1 MSNWIPTPTTL
12 TGDTVELISLDR
24 THFQEL
30 ETLATDKRI
39 WEHYTFDGSDS
50 TTFRKTLELALVE
63 QQKGTQF
70 PFIIYHKT
78 DKRYVG
84 STRFMDMQPTHKKLE
99 IGTTWLLPDY
109 WGTAVNLECKLLL
122 LTFCFETLQTYRVQL
137 KTDENNIRSRKAIE
151 KIGGRFEGILRS
163 DMVRDNGTKRNS
175 AYFSILNEEWA
186 EVKIRLTSLVR
197 HSVQK
202 INSTP

>member
-1 MSNWIPTPTTL
+1 MDNWITAPKTL
-12 TGDTVELISLDR
+12 TGNVVELISLDR
-24 THFQEL
+24 IHFQEL
-30 ETLATDKRI
+30 ETLARDKRI
-39 WEHYTFDGSDS
+39 WAHYTFDGSDPAR
-50 TTFRKTLELALVE
+50 FRRTLEFALIE

-78 DKRYVG
+78 DKRFVG

-109 WGTAVNLECKLLL
+109 WGTVVNLECKLLL

-137 KTDENNIRSRKAIE
+137 KTDENNILSRKAIE

-175 AYFSILNEEWA
+175 AYFSILAEEWT
-186 EVKIRLTSLVR
+186 EVKIRLTSLVEY
-197 HSVQK
+197 HLQK
-202 INSTP
+202 TNTTH

>member
-1 MSNWIPTPTTL
+1 MDNWITAPKTL
-12 TGDTVELISLDR
+12 TGHTVALISLDSI
-24 THFQEL
+24 HFQEL
-30 ETLATDKRI
+30 ETLARDKRI
-39 WEHYTFDGSDS
+39 WAHYTFDGSDS
-50 TTFRKTLELALVE
+50 TTFRRTLELALVE

-78 DKRYVG
+78 DKRFVG

-109 WGTAVNLECKLLL
+109 WGSVVNLECKLLL
-122 LTFCFETLQTYRVQL
+122 LTLCFETLQTYRVQL

-151 KIGGRFEGILRS
+151 KIGGRFEGILRN

-175 AYFSILNEEWA
+175 AYFSILNEEWP
-186 EVKIRLTSLVR
+186 EVKVRLTSLVA
-197 HSVQK
+197 HHLQK
-202 INSTP
+202 TNTTR

>member
-1 MSNWIPTPTTL
+1 MDNWITAPKTL
-12 TGDTVELISLDR
+12 TGNVVELISLDR
-24 THFQEL
+24 IHFQEL
-30 ETLATDKRI
+30 ETIASDKRI
-39 WEHYTFDGSDS
+39 WAYYAFDGSDPAR
-50 TTFRKTLELALVE
+50 FRRTLELALIE

-78 DKRYVG
+78 DKRFVG

-109 WGTAVNLECKLLL
+109 WGTVVNLECKLLL

-175 AYFSILNEEWA
+175 AYFSILSEEWS
-186 EVKIRLTSLVR
+186 EVKIRLISLVEY
-197 HSVQK
+197 HLQK
-202 INSTP
+202 TNTTH

>member
-1 MSNWIPTPTTL
+1 MDNWITAPKTL
-12 TGDTVELISLDR
+12 TGNVVALISLDR
-24 THFQEL
+24 IHFQEL
-30 ETLATDKRI
+30 ETLARDKRI
-39 WEHYTFDGSDS
+39 WAHYTFDGSDS
-50 TTFRKTLELALVE
+50 ITFRRTLELALIE

-78 DKRYVG
+78 DKRFVG

-109 WGTAVNLECKLLL
+109 WGTVVNLECKLLL

-137 KTDENNIRSRKAIE
+137 KTDENNILSRKAIE

-175 AYFSILNEEWA
+175 AYFSILAEEWT
-186 EVKIRLTSLVR
+186 EVKIRLTSLVEY
-197 HSVQK
+197 HLQK
-202 INSTP
+202 TNTTH